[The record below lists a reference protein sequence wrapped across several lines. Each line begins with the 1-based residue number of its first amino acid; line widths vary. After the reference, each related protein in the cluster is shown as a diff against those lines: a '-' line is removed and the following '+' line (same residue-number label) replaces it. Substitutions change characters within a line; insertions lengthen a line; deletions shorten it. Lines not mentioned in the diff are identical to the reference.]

1 MSQLVLRGLSKNLS
15 DHLGDMQIKIVHL
28 MCGWLFYFF
37 LKNNLLS
44 ENPLKYVMAEV
55 RTEATKTKI
64 RESYL
69 VILM

>member
-1 MSQLVLRGLSKNLS
+1 MNCNVTSCEFNVRSIIL
-15 DHLGDMQIKIVHL
+15 
-28 MCGWLFYFF
+28 LFFF
-37 LKNNLLS
+37 KNNLLS